1 MIQRIQSIWLLLA
14 ALVNAGVFFFEQYR
28 ADVAANGVSAMQY
41 IRVNNHFPS
50 LLLALVITI
59 LPFIAIFLF
68 GNRKRQKTMT
78 LLSMVFTIGFIA
90 LTLLRVSSF
99 NNGTSSPTNGSYWIG
114 SVLPV
119 VSVIF
124 HILALQGIRKDEK
137 LIKSLDRLR

>member
-1 MIQRIQSIWLLLA
+1 
-14 ALVNAGVFFFEQYR
+14 
-28 ADVAANGVSAMQY
+28 
-41 IRVNNHFPS
+41 
-50 LLLALVITI
+50 LLLALVITV
-59 LPFIAIFLF
+59 LPFVAIFMF
-68 GNRKRQKTMT
+68 GNRKRQKTIT

-99 NNGTSSPTNGSYWIG
+99 NNGTSAPTNGSYWIG

-124 HILALQGIRKDEK
+124 HFLALQGIRKDEK